1 MSIKSNSNQKKLKSK
16 NQLRFKSKK
25 LKSSLKKENKKEPL
39 IILRLINVLHMNRLC
54 LRNKNK
60 NFRIEFKK
68 LISLKLYKSQT
79 MLDSSKSK
87 MLSLAVL
94 KLKMPLRQKLK
105 RKNMPTTKK
114 FNIQSLKKNWII
126 IKKDSTPKANLTI
139 KTCSWKMLKFKEEN
153 TKKLFL
159 VKNYKLKKTKKWNLK
174 LLEKMKPVKNFKHKK
189 MNRLKKC

>member
-54 LRNKNK
+54 LRNNNK

-114 FNIQSLKKNWII
+114 FNIQSLKKN
-126 IKKDSTPKANLTI
+126 
-139 KTCSWKMLKFKEEN
+139 
-153 TKKLFL
+153 
-159 VKNYKLKKTKKWNLK
+159 
-174 LLEKMKPVKNFKHKK
+174 
-189 MNRLKKC
+189 